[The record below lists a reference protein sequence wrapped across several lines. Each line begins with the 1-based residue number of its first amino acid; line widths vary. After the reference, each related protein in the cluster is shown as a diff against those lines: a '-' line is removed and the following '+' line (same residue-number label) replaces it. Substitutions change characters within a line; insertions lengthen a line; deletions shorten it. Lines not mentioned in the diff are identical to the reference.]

1 MCRCINGKY
10 SIIQMRQPWNIATVD
25 VCIVDLFIWPKCKY
39 LTNVGSAWIVKM
51 SSLRL
56 FFNLVC
62 NYMYRPTSLK
72 PKVTSLTFISLSRL
86 HLMDLFRAL
95 RSNTFN
101 TTMSFAGRVTKPVD
115 FVVVAFFPHLH
126 KINREICKGKRRQPY
141 IVSCDILWESQ
152 IIYQNTVSR
161 SIIDLRCRNSWIW
174 IIVKG

>member
-1 MCRCINGKY
+1 MDLPPAHIDKHEMQNR
-10 SIIQMRQPWNIATVD
+10 RL
-25 VCIVDLFIWPKCKY
+25 IVDG

-51 SSLRL
+51 YSLRL

-152 IIYQNTVSR
+152 IIYRNTVSR